1 MAHLAA
7 RGGRALAVQVNLH
20 RRVKAQGGPPP
31 GLAAGPEIAQE
42 IDHGGG
48 HDQVAATQG
57 QIAECSDL
65 LLELANRGSLEG
77 QVPRVVRPGSEL
89 VNQQAAALR
98 QEELDT
104 KDPDGPQRLGHGQGQ
119 RAGLESDD
127 RSHGG
132 RHHRRVQD
140 VPLMVVQADR
150 IGHRVAVLP
159 ASHDHRDLGGE
170 LDPALGHAGNPAQA
184 GPRGGRLGRL
194 RDQHLPL
201 AVVPRAGG
209 FQDQGETEA
218 LHRRHELDLGPDRP
232 PGGVRDGVAGQKALL
247 AQPVLAGPDGSPSRP
262 DDSPS
267 RQPSQGRGRDILEL
281 DGDRLGRGGDGAER
295 RKVIGSAD
303 HRPVGHLGGG
313 CVLGGAQD
321 ARPVAHP
328 LRGLD
333 EHPSQLPAADD
344 AQRCRWIDNRTSPP
358 VLGLIDGRTRA
369 GAGAG
374 AHTGDSPTASV

>member
-1 MAHLAA
+1 M
-7 RGGRALAVQVNLH
+7 
-20 RRVKAQGGPPP
+20 
-31 GLAAGPEIAQE
+31 AAGMIRSLRPRGKPQSARTCCSNWQT
-42 IDHGGG
+42 
-48 HDQVAATQG
+48 VAASRVR
-57 QIAECSDL
+57 CP
-65 LLELANRGSLEG
+65 ELCGRGAISLTSK
-77 QVPRVVRPGSEL
+77 RPPC
-89 VNQQAAALR
+89 R

-201 AVVPRAGG
+201 AVVARAGG
-209 FQDQGETEA
+209 FQDQGKTEG
-218 LHRRHELDLGPDRP
+218 LHRRRDLDLGPDRP
-232 PGGVRDGVAGQKALL
+232 PGSVRDGVAGQKALL
-247 AQPVLAGPDGSPSRP
+247 AQPVLADPDGSPSRP
-262 DDSPS
+262 DDSPP

-281 DGDRLGRGGDGAER
+281 DGDRLCRGGDGAER
-295 RKVIGSAD
+295 RKVIGQHRSPSSGPPGRRVRRRWRSGRPPGSPSA
-303 HRPVGHLGGG
+303 
-313 CVLGGAQD
+313 
-321 ARPVAHP
+321 ARPGRTSVPIA
-328 LRGLD
+328 
-333 EHPSQLPAADD
+333 
-344 AQRCRWIDNRTSPP
+344 RCR
-358 VLGLIDGRTRA
+358 
-369 GAGAG
+369 
-374 AHTGDSPTASV
+374 